1 MVDKAKLIR
10 PDISLIEVIQAELA
24 DVERIIIGISIKAD
38 KEHLKFVVRDQ
49 LLPYDLNLR
58 LIAKLIA
65 FIEHITSLCDK
76 VMQEDLFACF
86 SDMPETLCFIS
97 IGNMEWY

>member
-76 VMQEDLFACF
+76 VMQKDLFACF
-86 SDMPETLCFIS
+86 SDMPEALCFIS